1 MQHIH
6 SWLSFEEMSADIN
19 DEVCRLME
27 TGFDE
32 QAAIAKVAATVAMN
46 RDQLARP
53 SVAVGLV
60 KFIRETTRFS

>member
-19 DEVCRLME
+19 EEVDRLIDS
-27 TGFDE
+27 GVDE

-46 RDQLARP
+46 RDQIAKP
-53 SVAVGLV
+53 SVAVGFV
-60 KFIRETTRFS
+60 KFIRSRA